1 MTGDSIKTMQVLVTF
16 DNGECAIG
24 IIDNT
29 LTKSLVVGTTQFLKL
44 DESKFETL
52 SLKELIKK

>member
-1 MTGDSIKTMQVLVTF
+1 MTSDNIKTMQVLVTF

-29 LTKSLVVGTTQFLKL
+29 LTKLSVVGTTQFLKL
-44 DESKFETL
+44 DESKFETM